1 MWKCCRSLNRN
12 FQEFTIECGEK
23 DETLKA
29 PITIGEGRYEIK
41 DIKSADGG
49 FGIVYKAIDKK
60 LNNRNVLIKARRY
73 DNFPGLFSYAY
84 DKSRDDEIRDM
95 REEISFEIKCL
106 KAFKNSGESR
116 MPNINDVVYDYCPEI
131 HGPHIDVDG
140 VRFYCEDEEI
150 YNNEPYIVMQM
161 IDGENLG
168 HYVNMG
174 FNYVMNDRN
183 YTNIRR
189 WENDV
194 MEYALEL
201 TTILSNFHKRH
212 KSKIYP
218 KYNKQYF
225 IYQDL
230 KPDNIIIT
238 SKLFITL
245 LDFGSMNL
253 VLENDDGEVISNI
266 KGAGIPG
273 AGTFGYKPPEF
284 RSGSASLAK
293 LDERADIYTLGA
305 TLYHLLRCKPLT
317 EELKTEDTIIPI
329 ERLMEMGY
337 LDETA
342 NIIKKCTEYRKEDR
356 YKNVMEVRAAILKN
370 MELIRRNML

>member
-1 MWKCCRSLNRN
+1 
-12 FQEFTIECGEK
+12 
-23 DETLKA
+23 
-29 PITIGEGRYEIK
+29 
-41 DIKSADGG
+41 
-49 FGIVYKAIDKK
+49 
-60 LNNRNVLIKARRY
+60 
-73 DNFPGLFSYAY
+73 
-84 DKSRDDEIRDM
+84 
-95 REEISFEIKCL
+95 
-106 KAFKNSGESR
+106 
-116 MPNINDVVYDYCPEI
+116 
-131 HGPHIDVDG
+131 
-140 VRFYCEDEEI
+140 
-150 YNNEPYIVMQM
+150 
-161 IDGENLG
+161 
-168 HYVNMG
+168 
-174 FNYVMNDRN
+174 
-183 YTNIRR
+183 
-189 WENDV
+189 

-201 TTILSNFHKRH
+201 TTILSNFHQRH

-238 SKLFITL
+238 SRLFITL

-253 VLENDDGEVISNI
+253 VLENDEEEVISNI

-329 ERLMEMGY
+329 ERLMDMGY

-342 NIIKKCTEYRKEDR
+342 SLVKKCTEYSKEDR
-356 YKNVMEVRAAILKN
+356 YKNVMEVRTEILKN

>member
-12 FQEFTIECGEK
+12 LQEFTTTNEEK
-23 DETLKA
+23 EETLRA
-29 PITIGEGRYEIK
+29 PITIGNGRYEIK
-41 DIKSADGG
+41 DIKSAAGG
-49 FGIVYKAIDKK
+49 FGIVYKAIDKR
-60 LNNRNVLIKARRY
+60 LNNRDVLIKARRY
-73 DNFPGLFSYAY
+73 DNIPGLFSYAY
-84 DKSRDDEIRDM
+84 DESRDKEIRDM

-116 MPNINDVVYDYCPEI
+116 MPNLNDVVYDYCPEI
-131 HGPHIDVDG
+131 HGPHIDVEG
-140 VRFYCEDEEI
+140 IRFYCEDEEI

-168 HYVNMG
+168 HYVNKG
-174 FNYVMNDRN
+174 INYVMSHRN
-183 YTNIRR
+183 YLSIRR
-189 WENDV
+189 WEKDV

-201 TTILSNFHKRH
+201 TTILSNFHKRS
-212 KSKIYP
+212 KSVIYP
-218 KYNKQYF
+218 KYNRQYF

-230 KPDNIIIT
+230 KPDNIIVT

-253 VLENDDGEVISNI
+253 VLENDEGDVISNV

-317 EELKTEDTIIPI
+317 EELKTEDSVIPI
-329 ERLMEMGY
+329 DRLMEMGY
-337 LDETA
+337 LYETA
-342 NIIKKCTEYRKEDR
+342 MLIKKCTEYMKEDR
-356 YKNVMEVRAAILKN
+356 YRDIMEVRAEISKVIN
-370 MELIRRNML
+370 LIRRSM